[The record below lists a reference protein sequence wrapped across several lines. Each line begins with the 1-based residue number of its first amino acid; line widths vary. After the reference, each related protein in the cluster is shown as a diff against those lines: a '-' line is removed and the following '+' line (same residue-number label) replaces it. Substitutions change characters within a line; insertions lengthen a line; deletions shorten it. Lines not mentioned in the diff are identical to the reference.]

1 MSWTTSTA
9 RPLPV
14 SLKRSLQVPRQL
26 STVLIQLQANIA
38 MGIRS
43 GESKDDMSLPMFSDD
58 ILKIEISGPDVRGL
72 DQRIDSLGQG
82 INFVPTT
89 ATPSDRH

>member
-1 MSWTTSTA
+1 
-9 RPLPV
+9 
-14 SLKRSLQVPRQL
+14 
-26 STVLIQLQANIA
+26 

-72 DQRIDSLGQG
+72 DQRNDSLGQG
-82 INFVPTT
+82 INFVSTT